1 MLRQGFGPV
10 CHAFNLSTECRA
22 QTGLRP
28 CLSWHS
34 SSRKFCSDRA
44 SALFV
49 RASNFH
55 QCSAQTGPLPCLS
68 EHSLRPRPS
77 EDVRGPRNP
86 LDRPSVSAET
96 VNPKSLCLAWSVR
109 ALAPKSLLVEYPKH
123 DFSLLIIP
131 LSTRIIPTYQ
141 SPKPTRLNLKA
152 RVNIVSKYG
161 TPRTLNP
168 VKP

>member
-86 LDRPSVSAET
+86 LDHPSVSAET
-96 VNPKSLCLAWSVR
+96 VNPNSLCLAWSVR

-123 DFSLLIIP
+123 DTNWCSLYDSLLE
-131 LSTRIIPTYQ
+131 
-141 SPKPTRLNLKA
+141 
-152 RVNIVSKYG
+152 
-161 TPRTLNP
+161 
-168 VKP
+168 

>member
-22 QTGLRP
+22 QTGRRP

-86 LDRPSVSAET
+86 LDHPSVSAET
-96 VNPKSLCLAWSVR
+96 VNPNSLCLAWSVR

-123 DFSLLIIP
+123 DTNWCSLYDSLLE
-131 LSTRIIPTYQ
+131 
-141 SPKPTRLNLKA
+141 
-152 RVNIVSKYG
+152 
-161 TPRTLNP
+161 
-168 VKP
+168 